1 LKRGDV
7 FCVVCLCLCLCV
19 SDGMDAYLILSYLL
33 LQLDFS
39 TKLCFSTATTFLAV
53 NLLDRFFSTTFMLQ
67 HQLNQQQQQQQRDGA
82 SNAGGREE
90 RRITRSSSS
99 HSSYPS
105 YPSYRGD
112 FECVP
117 PQHLM
122 RLPPMCGERPQQQQ
136 AAEEEEEEGGEEEEE
151 EEEEE
156 KEEEFLPPPTDT
168 PYDML
173 LLLNLATAA
182 ARVCFCTIV
191 VTATAF

>member
-1 LKRGDV
+1 
-7 FCVVCLCLCLCV
+7 
-19 SDGMDAYLILSYLL
+19 M

-67 HQLNQQQQQQQRDGA
+67 HQLNQQQQQQQQQRDGA

-122 RLPPMCGERPQQQQ
+122 RLPPKCGERPQQQQQQQ

-151 EEEEE
+151 
-156 KEEEFLPPPTDT
+156 KEEEFLPPPTDA